1 MVIWGTDVVVE
12 ESREKFMKFITG
24 YICAEFDE
32 QGKLRGWSI
41 TCHNCHVSLRISDHP
56 GIDGTK
62 PFYFQKLE
70 KIGYVENQLFF
81 DLDCVHLKEFDEA
94 LYRQL
99 INYPSELIPIFD
111 MATNEVFYDKVAKA
125 GQILE
130 HQIQVR
136 PFNVDRTKSLRSLDP
151 NDIDQLVT
159 IKGRFLLG
167 DEIRP
172 N

>member
-1 MVIWGTDVVVE
+1 M
-12 ESREKFMKFITG
+12 ITIVTL
-24 YICAEFDE
+24 YF
-32 QGKLRGWSI
+32 
-41 TCHNCHVSLRISDHP
+41 SDHP
-56 GIDGTK
+56 GIDADK

-70 KIGYVENQLFF
+70 KIAYAENQLFF
-81 DLDCVHLKEFDEA
+81 DLDCVHLKDFDES

-111 MATNEVFYDKVAKA
+111 MATNEVFYDKVAKS

-159 IKGRFLLG
+159 IRGIIMILVCKIYLVEKLRNGYTGDIFSTRNVRSILSMRCVWPRRNGRNRKG
-167 DEIRP
+167 P
-172 N
+172 Y